1 MLIFFDHYWSR
12 SPHHRRPM
20 VQNARVRISAKAEY
34 AVRAAVELA
43 QAGDVALTADA
54 VARAQDIPVF
64 FLKKIFND
72 MKVANLVVAIRGRDG
87 GHRLARPASEITVA
101 DILRAIEGP
110 LADVRGEA
118 PENLDYQGSAEALQE
133 VWIAL
138 RANVRAVL
146 ENVTLAQIA
155 DQRLPRRVVTLA
167 SKDDARLRR

>member
-1 MLIFFDHYWSR
+1 
-12 SPHHRRPM
+12 M

-43 QAGDVALTADA
+43 NAGDVALSADA

-72 MKVANLVVAIRGRDG
+72 MRVANLVSTQRGRDG
-87 GHRLARPASEITVA
+87 GHRLARPASEISVA
-101 DILRAIEGP
+101 DILRAMEGP

-118 PENLDYQGSAEALQE
+118 PENLDYHGAAEPLQD

-138 RANVRAVL
+138 RANVRSVL
-146 ENVTLAQIA
+146 EGVTLAHIA
-155 DQRLPRRVVTLA
+155 NQQLPKRIANLA
-167 SKDDARLRR
+167 QKDDARFRR